1 MTGFEEFNNKIKN
14 NIEKYVNENPKVK
27 EFSEYLLLDKS
38 LTTTQSYLY
47 IVNDFIK
54 HINKDCDALTSMD
67 FISYINYVKYKSNGV
82 EKESS
87 SIITIYHAL
96 KNYGEYL
103 KEKGYY
109 TTNLM
114 ESVKRP
120 KKKES
125 QRTLQKREKGF
136 LTKEEIKEII
146 KCVKEGVGSDKA
158 KSYQSKMKERDLA
171 IIILFLTT
179 GIRVSAMVKLDVD
192 NIHLVDNTMTLTE
205 KGSIVRTY
213 QLSQQTINVLIAW
226 MIKREELLG
235 KNSNEKALFLN
246 QYNNRMQHYGFSEII
261 TKYTINIEGKHITP
275 HKLRATYGTQLYE
288 ATKDIYFV
296 QKAMGHSS
304 PTTTERYI
312 RGQHDTTKKASD
324 IMENLL

>member
-1 MTGFEEFNNKIKN
+1 MTGFEEFNDKIKN

-54 HINKDCDALTSMD
+54 YINKDCDALTSMD

-109 TTNLM
+109 ATNLM
-114 ESVKRP
+114 ENVKRP

-312 RGQHDTTKKASD
+312 RGQQNTTKKASD
-324 IMENLL
+324 IMESLL